1 MTSVGGLAALREGL
15 FELIAPTR
23 CAGCDLPGALLCD
36 SCAAELLGP
45 EQTRPCPRCGAPYG
59 SLVCT
64 ECWSTEFAFEG
75 SVALGSLEGALARA
89 VVLHKDAGE
98 ERLGSLL
105 GAMLAERVASEWPG
119 WPDAVT
125 WIPPTRAALDRRG
138 FDHAAAI
145 ARPVA
150 SRLCVPVVPLLSR
163 GRARDQRRL
172 GRMARKRAAR
182 GTFVASD
189 QAAGRVLLVDDVFTT
204 GATLDAAAE
213 ALLAAGAQVVRNA
226 IVARAW

>member
-1 MTSVGGLAALREGL
+1 MPGGLAALREGL

-23 CAGCDLPGALLCD
+23 CAGCDMPGALLCD
-36 SCAAELLGP
+36 ACVAELRGP
-45 EQTRPCPRCGAPYG
+45 EHTRPCPRCGAPYG

-98 ERLGSLL
+98 ERLGELL
-105 GAMLAERVASEWPG
+105 GVMLAERVACAWSG
-119 WPDAVT
+119 WPEAVT
-125 WIPPTRAALDRRG
+125 WVPPTRAALDRRG

-145 ARPVA
+145 ALPVA
-150 SRLCVPVVPLLSR
+150 ARLRVPAVALLAR
-163 GRARDQRRL
+163 GQARDQRRL
-172 GRMARKRAAR
+172 GRLARMRAAR
-182 GTFVASD
+182 GTFVAS
-189 QAAGRVLLVDDVFTT
+189 ARTGGRILLVDDVFTT

-226 IVARAW
+226 VVARAW